1 MPKDIKSSSQ
11 KTHLLLGI
19 LYASVSG
26 CLVFLSF
33 PKFNLFP
40 LQWFSLVPLI
50 IACRGRSLKGG
61 VFLGFIAGFVT
72 NLGGFYWVSVV
83 LKDFGHMK
91 DAPAWALTCLLCSY
105 QALPMA
111 FTCGFSARL
120 ATRYHKVLWFLAFPI
135 IYTGFEWLVPFVF
148 PWFFA
153 NGQGYFHAI
162 TQIVEIFGVSGL
174 TFLLVF
180 VNSAIAYCVLLKLE
194 GRSLSP
200 WGIVVIIMAGAL
212 FFASLVYGLKRIPE
226 VDELVSKSQ
235 KIKLG
240 VVEANIGI
248 FEKEAKNK
256 DGTEMDYKDKVR
268 LLYKNLLKH
277 QIMSA
282 QLEREHKVNLIIWPE
297 SSYWPVTRVLSR
309 ERWED
314 FALVTGQRNILMVSA
329 DKHTETLETPESVQI
344 NAVAF
349 QDEKHG
355 VGVGAKGAVFIYD
368 GNEWHRETTG
378 IDRDLFAVSYL
389 HHNIFVGGAQGVL
402 AVWDEGKWKPLES
415 KTNSTIRAMASLSE
429 RKVIAVGDNGT
440 IIVLP
445 QINIIPSSTQE
456 DLVAVTSAK
465 GKAVAVGKK
474 GVVLEIEGMRVAQM
488 PFPFEADLKAV
499 AIAKENVFLLSEKG
513 VLFRCSS
520 GVCSEVKGIAP
531 LELVAS
537 DGFETVLGI
546 GQKKVFRLR
555 EDGVLP
561 VFDIETLRSPRS
573 LTYIPYSEGYPWSKD
588 VRRIYVSREPLPS
601 GSLGEIEKLVDAD
614 AQTPVEDRNAVRRG
628 FKAPLIFGAI
638 TTDGEHDYNSAHLID
653 SDGRVLGT
661 YHKNYLLIF
670 GEFLPFSNIFPFLK
684 KWFPEAGDLT
694 PGDSVTSFSLDGK
707 AIGVM
712 ICYED
717 IIPQF
722 TRKVASLKPHLLVN
736 ITNDAWFGKTSE
748 PYEHLLLATF
758 RAIENRLFLIRST
771 NTGVSAVIDPVGR
784 ILKETDLDNPETIVA
799 EVALLQTETPY
810 QRYRD
815 IFAWACSLLTLLFVV
830 ASFFRSKK
838 A

>member
-1 MPKDIKSSSQ
+1 MPKDIRSPSS
-11 KTHLLLGI
+11 KTHFLLGI
-19 LYASVSG
+19 LLACVSG

-50 IACRGRSLKGG
+50 IACRGRSFKAGF
-61 VFLGFIAGFVT
+61 FLGFVAGFVT

-111 FTCGFSARL
+111 LTCGFTARL
-120 ATRYHKVLWFLAFPI
+120 ATRYHRVMWFLAFPI
-135 IYTGFEWLVPFVF
+135 IFTGFEWIVPIIF
-148 PWFFA
+148 PWYFA

-162 TQIVEIFGVSGL
+162 TQIVEVFGVSGL
-174 TFLLVF
+174 TFLLVI
-180 VNSAIAYCVLLKLE
+180 VNSAIAYWLLLKLE
-194 GRSLSP
+194 KKGLSFG
-200 WGIVVIIMAGAL
+200 GILVAVVAGAL

-226 VDELVSKSQ
+226 VDELVSKAE
-235 KIKLG
+235 KIKVG

-268 LLYKNLLKH
+268 LLHKNLLKH

-282 QLEREHKVNLIIWPE
+282 ELEREHKPDLIIWPE
-297 SSYWPVTRVLSR
+297 SSYWPVTRVLYR
-309 ERWED
+309 EKRGD
-314 FALVTGQRNILMVSA
+314 FALLAGQRSILLFDA
-329 DKHTETLETPESVQI
+329 DKHIERLELPEPVQI

-355 VGVGAKGAVFIYD
+355 AAVGTKGSVFIYD
-368 GNEWHRETTG
+368 GKEWLRETTG

-389 HHNIFVGGAQGVL
+389 HQNIFVGGAQGVL
-402 AVWDEGKWKPLES
+402 AMLDQGKWKHLEGR
-415 KTNSTIRAMASLSE
+415 TNSTIRAMARLSD
-429 RKVIAVGDNGT
+429 RNVIAVGDNGT
-440 IIVLP
+440 ILLLP
-445 QINIIPSSTQE
+445 QMNIVPSNTQA
-456 DLVAVTSAK
+456 DLVAVASSKRKTI
-465 GKAVAVGKK
+465 VAGRK
-474 GVVLEIEGMRVAQM
+474 GVVLEIEKTRVFPINL
-488 PFPFEADLKAV
+488 PFDADLKGV
-499 AIAKENVFLLSEKG
+499 AIAGDNVFLLSEKG
-513 VLFRCSS
+513 MLFRCLD
-520 GVCSEVKGIAP
+520 GVCSEMRSGVP
-531 LELVAS
+531 LDVIAS
-537 DGFETVLGI
+537 DGLETVLAI

-555 EDGVLP
+555 DDNLEPL
-561 VFDIETLRSPRS
+561 FDIQTTKSPRF

-588 VRRIYVSREPLPS
+588 VRRLYVSRAPLPS
-601 GSLGEIEKLVDAD
+601 GSLADIERLVDAD
-614 AQTPVEDRNAVRRG
+614 NHTPLEDRNAVRRG

-684 KWFPEAGDLT
+684 RWFPEAGDFT
-694 PGDSVTSFSLDGK
+694 PGNFVTSFSLNGK
-707 AIGVM
+707 HIGVM

-748 PYEHLLLATF
+748 PYQHLLLATF
-758 RAIENRLFLIRST
+758 RSIENRLFLIRST

-784 ILKETDLDNPETIVA
+784 ILKETDLDNPETLVA

-810 QRYRD
+810 QKYRD
-815 IFAWACSLLTLLFVV
+815 LFAWTCSFLTLVFVV
-830 ASFFRSKK
+830 LSFFKSKK